1 MNIGLGLVYFLYH
14 VSPSAQIN
22 ALETVKLLP
31 YLKRYL
37 VFNNWLKPMH
47 IYFKII
53 NFSHLDGKTEK
64 PKIMAKEKIPE
75 IKKNT
80 IQILTT

>member
-1 MNIGLGLVYFLYH
+1 
-14 VSPSAQIN
+14 
-22 ALETVKLLP
+22 
-31 YLKRYL
+31 
-37 VFNNWLKPMH
+37 MH

-53 NFSHLDGKTEK
+53 NFSRLDEKTGK

-75 IKKNT
+75 IKKTT